1 MRRALAEDGFGGSRG
16 TAGSSFAATAGYRHG
31 LARVFA
37 RADAGDPLDP
47 AAPWATVLWIMLN
60 PSTADERDDDPTI
73 RRVVAF
79 SHRPDLAAALQR
91 VPGRPLP
98 GTTAAAAAPEVERVG
113 VVNLYAIRATDPAD
127 LRRVL
132 RAGAGA
138 AAAIGQDTDARIAAW
153 VRGASLVIAAW
164 GAHAEPGRA
173 LDVLGLVGRVR
184 PDLPVYRLGPVTASG
199 MPRHPLY
206 LRSDTPLEIHRAAA
220 GPGRSQ
226 EVPP

>member
-1 MRRALAEDGFGGSRG
+1 MRKERVDPRRGAGRVDEGQDAEQAHPAS
-16 TAGSSFAATAGYRHG
+16 
-31 LARVFA
+31 
-37 RADAGDPLDP
+37 GDPATGP
-47 AAPWATVLWIMLN
+47 A
-60 PSTADERDDDPTI
+60 PTTGI
-73 RRVVAF
+73 ALP
-79 SHRPDLAAALQR
+79 PD
-91 VPGRPLP
+91 GD
-98 GTTAAAAAPEVERVG
+98 

-206 LRSDTPLEIHRAAA
+206 RGATPRSRSTGRQRGPDDPRRFPLDPLPVLRYI
-220 GPGRSQ
+220 
-226 EVPP
+226 